1 MAAVVDLLCD
11 EHSLGIFVLLTVILG
26 GGAAWLA
33 GRANALNWRPWWQ
46 LAFFMLILGA
56 AVRFMHFAL
65 FDSRLLS
72 LHYYLVDAAVCLA
85 FGLLGFRL
93 MRVSQM
99 VTRYGWINARSGPF
113 RWRRRM
119 AGVALAVLVHDPR
132 KSVTRNSDDTASV

>member
-1 MAAVVDLLCD
+1 MPAVIELLSD
-11 EHSLGIFVLLTVILG
+11 EHSLGIFILLTVVLG

-65 FDSRLLS
+65 FDSTLLS
-72 LHYYLVDAAVCLA
+72 LHYYLVDAAVCLL
-85 FGLLGFRL
+85 FGLVGFRL

-99 VTRYGWINARSGPF
+99 VTRYNWINERAGLF
-113 RWRRRM
+113 GWRRR
-119 AGVALAVLVHDPR
+119 
-132 KSVTRNSDDTASV
+132 TAAK

>member
-1 MAAVVDLLCD
+1 MPSILEFLSD
-11 EHSLGIFVLLTVILG
+11 EHSLGIFVLITVVLG

-46 LAFFMLILGA
+46 LASFMLILGA

-72 LHYYLVDAAVCLA
+72 LHYYLVDAVVCLL
-85 FGLLGFRL
+85 FGFVGFRL

-99 VTRYGWINARSGPF
+99 VTRYNWINERAGPF
-113 RWRRRM
+113 GWHRR
-119 AGVALAVLVHDPR
+119 
-132 KSVTRNSDDTASV
+132 TTAPE